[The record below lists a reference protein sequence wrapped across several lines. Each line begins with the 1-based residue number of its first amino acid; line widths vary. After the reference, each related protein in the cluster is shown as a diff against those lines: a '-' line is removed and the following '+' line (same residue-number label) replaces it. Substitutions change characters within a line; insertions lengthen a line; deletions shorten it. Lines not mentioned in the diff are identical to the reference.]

1 MQCLTVVMHTGAYER
16 IIWRSMLVTMKTSE
30 LFDQLLM
37 IARLV
42 EEAIRVCAKGPNR
55 RYVNPLTVS
64 TTASAPALR
73 STAIS

>member
-1 MQCLTVVMHTGAYER
+1 
-16 IIWRSMLVTMKTSE
+16 MKTSE

-42 EEAIRVCAKGPNR
+42 EEAIRVCTKRPGR
-55 RYVNPLTVS
+55 CYFSPLTVS